1 MNTLLVRYAGWIAYA
16 NAIAATLNFVTLM
29 IFFSV
34 EAPQAAA
41 NPQGSF
47 AWGTLNDIIG
57 CLAMLPML
65 VLALM
70 LYQMQRERAPQL
82 SLIGLL
88 VGAAGMLGVA
98 LLQLLL
104 ILKVIPF
111 EQEVGPVVIANGVVG
126 VWLIVVNHIA
136 RTQRIWGARPA
147 WLGIVV
153 GASFM
158 SAPLLFSALGGA
170 QFYSVIMSNAL
181 LLTVTALVFSFMYI
195 GFPVWAIWLGR
206 AFGGSS
212 SESRSTSTVQRARA

>member
-1 MNTLLVRYAGWIAYA
+1 MRYAGWIAYA
-16 NAIAATLNFVTLM
+16 NAIAAILNFVTLM
-29 IFFSV
+29 LFFSL

-47 AWGTLNDIIG
+47 AWGTINDILG

-65 VLALM
+65 VLALIF
-70 LYQMQRERAPQL
+70 YQMQRERALQL
-82 SLIGLL
+82 SLFGLL
-88 VGAAGMLGVA
+88 TGAAGMLGVA

-126 VWLIVVNHIA
+126 AWLIVVNHIA
-136 RTQRIWGARPA
+136 RTRRIWGARPA

-153 GASFM
+153 GACFM

-170 QFYSVIMSNAL
+170 EFMSMMMSNTL
-181 LLTVTALVFSFMYI
+181 LLTVSVLVFSFMYI
-195 GFPVWAIWLGR
+195 GFPLWAFWLGR
-206 AFGGSS
+206 VFTGSG
-212 SESRSTSTVQRARA
+212 SESRTTSTVQRARA